1 MPKVSDV
8 AVVVVNDFSKQ
19 VPSMPKVSD
28 VAVVNEFSKQ
38 GNPSP

>member
-8 AVVVVNDFSKQ
+8 AVVNDFSKQ

-28 VAVVNEFSKQ
+28 VAVVNDFSKQ
-38 GNPSP
+38 GKPSP